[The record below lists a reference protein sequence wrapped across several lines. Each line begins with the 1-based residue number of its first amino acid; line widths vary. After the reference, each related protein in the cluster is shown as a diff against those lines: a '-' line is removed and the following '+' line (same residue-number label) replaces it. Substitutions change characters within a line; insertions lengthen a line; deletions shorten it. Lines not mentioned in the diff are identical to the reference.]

1 MDEEN
6 RIKELE
12 SQIEWMEE
20 DMANMREELK
30 YLRRKNNLNEQ
41 RRP

>member
-30 YLRRKNNLNEQ
+30 YLRRKNNLNV
-41 RRP
+41 